1 LLSVDVESKMKSNDD
16 GNMEYYT
23 EQEVEIPVVPAA
35 DKSNDDGGEKIRLF
49 GTLTRPVTAAAA
61 TASAPSGDSSAGTN
75 KMVIFVA
82 GSGALDRDE
91 NARGAPL
98 NVFNS
103 LARALAKNHDGH
115 GISSFR
121 YDKRGSG
128 KSTGKFLQAGVSDL
142 LQDLLAVMDYC
153 TTTLQTTADD
163 HPAAGT
169 TPPQLILVGHSE
181 GTVLSAMASIQ
192 RPHLVKGM
200 VLICPF
206 ITPMENVLLRQGA
219 LADAMLAEG
228 KGCSG
233 WLQRTITKWIT
244 GGSVQTSLKQLIQ
257 RINDSGDA
265 PTIRYKLFTTLPAK
279 WFRDHFALDYAA
291 IYRDVPM
298 ACSLLLLVAGSDS
311 QCDPKDGERI
321 QQLFDEG
328 DTNNDNDRCQLCT
341 IERLSHL
348 LRREDE
354 DSKGF
359 AGYGKQLKKDIDAEV
374 VSTVVEYC
382 RSRQAF

>member
-1 LLSVDVESKMKSNDD
+1 MKSNDD
-16 GNMEYYT
+16 EKMEYYT
-23 EQEVEIPVVPAA
+23 EQEVEIPVFSAA
-35 DKSNDDGGEKIRLF
+35 DKSNDDGVEKIRLF
-49 GTLTRPVTAAAA
+49 GTLTRPVTAAASAA
-61 TASAPSGDSSAGTN
+61 TASAPSSDSSAGTN

-103 LARALAKNHDGH
+103 LARALAKNHHDL

-128 KSTGKFLQAGVSDL
+128 KSTGSFLQAGVSDL

-163 HPAAGT
+163 H
-169 TPPQLILVGHSE
+169 PQLILVGHSE

-206 ITPMENVLLRQGA
+206 VTPMENVLLRQGA

-233 WLQRTITKWIT
+233 WLQRTITKWMT
-244 GGSVQTSLKQLIQ
+244 GGSVETSLKQLIQ
-257 RINDSGDA
+257 RIKDSGDA
-265 PTIRYKLFTTLPAK
+265 PTIRYKLFTTLPAQ

-291 IYRDVPM
+291 IYRDVPA
-298 ACSLLLLVAGSDS
+298 ACSPLLLVAGSDS

-328 DTNNDNDRCQLCT
+328 SANNNNNRCQLCT

-359 AGYGKQLKKDIDAEV
+359 AGYGKQLRKDIDAEV

-382 RSRQAF
+382 RSRQAV